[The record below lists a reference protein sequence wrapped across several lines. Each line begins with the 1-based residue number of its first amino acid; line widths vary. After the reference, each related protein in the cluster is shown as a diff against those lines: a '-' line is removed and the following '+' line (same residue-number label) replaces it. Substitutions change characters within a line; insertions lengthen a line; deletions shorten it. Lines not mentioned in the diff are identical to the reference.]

1 MKIRKANLFKLIG
14 PLIYILT
21 HLINKLIIEIPDIIY
36 IPIIIIS
43 IGFLFSGFLLS
54 KRN

>member
-1 MKIRKANLFKLIG
+1 MKTRKANLLKLIG

-21 HLINKLIIEIPDIIY
+21 YFINKLIIEIPDIIY
-36 IPIIIIS
+36 ITVIIIS

-54 KRN
+54 LQK